1 MTQVGANILYSAQ
14 LCHQAAKAQGS
25 FIWIGDGLQGEIT
38 LHKTIN
44 FSAVRESQ
52 WLKLSGNM
60 LKMIIYNHNVYH
72 FYGKRLQ
79 SYLKLRTGFEQRKD
93 MANA

>member
-1 MTQVGANILYSAQ
+1 MTQVGANILYSAE
-14 LCHQAAKAQGS
+14 LPHQVAKGQGI
-25 FIWIGDGLQGEIT
+25 FIWIEDWLQGEIT

-60 LKMIIYNHNVYH
+60 LKMITYNVYH
-72 FYGKRLQ
+72 FYGNQLQ
-79 SYLKLRTGFEQRKD
+79 SYCKLCTGFEQRKD